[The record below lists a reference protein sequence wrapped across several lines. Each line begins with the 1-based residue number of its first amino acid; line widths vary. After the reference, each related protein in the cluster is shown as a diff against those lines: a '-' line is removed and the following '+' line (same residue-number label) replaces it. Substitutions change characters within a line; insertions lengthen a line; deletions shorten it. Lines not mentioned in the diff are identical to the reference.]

1 MLPGAASTRPNSLT
15 AFARGSASSF
25 CSSSITVGHTVT
37 SEVEST
43 TASASRTSALR
54 LLSGCSAFPLLLR
67 PSTRKCCTASCR
79 LFSDLRTS
87 EHAKLCAAE
96 FSPLHGCTRRSK
108 IVPSTSGETSS
119 ASSSIVPSTF
129 VASSSTSE
137 LFAGLT
143 PANRTSKSW
152 GTSDSP
158 PAHSKSSI
166 GTQSP
171 MVATF

>member
-1 MLPGAASTRPNSLT
+1 MLPGAASTRPKSLT
-15 AFARGSASSF
+15 ALARGSASSF

-37 SEVEST
+37 SAVEST
-43 TASASRTSALR
+43 TASLEDVRAPLAERVLR
-54 LLSGCSAFPLLLR
+54 VPLAAQAVDEEVLHRELQVVLGLAHQR
-67 PSTRKCCTASCR
+67 A
-79 LFSDLRTS
+79 
-87 EHAKLCAAE
+87 HAKLCAAE
-96 FSPLHGCTRRSK
+96 FSPLHGCTRRSR

-143 PANRTSKSW
+143 PANSTSKSC
-152 GTSDSP
+152 GTNNSA